1 MKNLRILFSL
11 ILLAGTTL
19 STAQKM
25 SIGFI
30 YPAGGET
37 GSTVGI
43 EIGGLNIK
51 NATEVIIS
59 GDGILKTEFFT
70 PEASTQ
76 KRKKPGGAKL
86 NDQSSPQLEERIF
99 VRVTID
105 KKATPGLRDLRLK
118 SSAGISNKLPFEVG
132 QYPNQLEKKAS
143 SITQPNRISSL
154 PVTLCGQILPG
165 EVDYYVFEAPKG
177 MQLVAA
183 AKGRT
188 LVPYIADAVPGWFQ
202 PVMRITN
209 SKGKE
214 IAFCDDYRNN
224 VDPVIITTIP
234 ETDTYQ
240 LTIHD
245 AIFRGREDF
254 NYRIE
259 LGEIPYLEYIHPAAG
274 KVGKKTKVELKG
286 VNLATTTLSFKA
298 VKEGSNTLKAV
309 GKSGFVSNP
318 ITFWGVPKA
327 STFEI
332 NLKENSQL
340 ETGDALYE
348 VLNKPYQ
355 AKTYA
360 LYVQKNEN
368 IALTINARR
377 LGSMMDAHI
386 RLKDE
391 SGKIVAES
399 DDVEDAFQGLMTH
412 HADPVL
418 QYKSTR
424 EGTYEVEVK
433 DVSGNYGPDYFFLL
447 ERTARIPNFEVFV
460 SPATMNIPRGG
471 TSLFR
476 VDIISKE
483 KFVPALDFSIKGLP
497 KGYTTSNLSTNAG
510 TKSWYISVTA
520 PENATG
526 NKLTL
531 EVLATATL
539 KGKEAETLTQK
550 AIAADN
556 MMQAFYYTHH
566 IPAAGFEAAITE
578 AAPFALHL
586 AAKSE
591 RAIHHPIQVEPTD
604 SVVPIHLKIER
615 RQGFSEPIELN
626 LNRKMRQVTM
636 DPVQLLPGETEKTI
650 YLRINPEVRNA
661 NRRFRGS
668 FGIVGTVN
676 GEIEKQGKRTF
687 QNALYR
693 EYSPLF
699 LLEMSQK

>member
-1 MKNLRILFSL
+1 MNKIRLLFFL
-11 ILLAGTTL
+11 ILIAATMVV
-19 STAQKM
+19 SAQKM

-51 NATEVIIS
+51 NTTEVLIS
-59 GDGILKTEFFT
+59 GDGIVKTELY
-70 PEASTQ
+70 TQ
-76 KRKKPGGAKL
+76 ETTTQHRKRKGGAKL
-86 NDQSSPQLEERIF
+86 NDQSSPQLEERIY
-99 VRVTID
+99 VKVTID

-118 SSAGISNKLPFEVG
+118 SKSGISNKLPFEVG
-132 QYPNQLEKKAS
+132 QYPNQAEKKGS
-143 SITQPNRISSL
+143 TLVQPNLVNSL

-165 EVDYYVFEAPKG
+165 EIDYFSFKGTKG

-209 SKGKE
+209 SRGKE

-224 VDPVIITTIP
+224 VDPVIITTLP

-240 LTIHD
+240 LTIQD
-245 AIFRGREDF
+245 AVFRGREDF
-254 NYRIE
+254 NYRID
-259 LGEIPYLEYIHPAAG
+259 LGEVPYLEYITPAAG

-286 VNLATTTLSFKA
+286 VNLATTSLSYKA
-298 VKEGSNTLKAV
+298 NKEGYNALKAT
-309 GKSGFVSNP
+309 GKNGFVTNP
-318 ITFWGVPKA
+318 LTFWGVSKA
-327 STFEI
+327 SNFEQ
-332 NLKENSQL
+332 NPTENYLL
-340 ETGDALYE
+340 ETGDVIYE
-348 VLNKPYQ
+348 TLEKAHQ
-355 AKTYA
+355 IKTYE
-360 LYVQKNEN
+360 LYAQRNEN

-377 LGSMMDAHI
+377 IGSMMDASI
-386 RLKDE
+386 RIKDAR
-391 SGKIVAES
+391 GTVVAES

-412 HADPVL
+412 HADPVV
-418 QYKSTR
+418 QYKAVK
-424 EGTYEVEVK
+424 EGSYVVEVK
-433 DVSGNYGPDYFFLL
+433 DISGNYGPDYFYIL
-447 ERTARIPNFEVFV
+447 ERSTRIPNFEVFV
-460 SPATMNIPRGG
+460 SPATMNIPKGG
-471 TSLFR
+471 TGLFR

-497 KGYTTSNLSTNAG
+497 KGYTTSHLSTNAG
-510 TKSWYISVTA
+510 AKSWEISVTA
-520 PENATG
+520 PADAKES
-526 NKLTL
+526 KLTL

-578 AAPFALHL
+578 AAPFSLQL
-586 AAKSE
+586 ASKSE
-591 RAIHHPIQVEPTD
+591 RAIHHPIQVEPGD

-626 LNRKMRQVTM
+626 LNKKLRQITM

-650 YLRINPEVRNA
+650 YLKIHPEARNA
-661 NRRFRGS
+661 KRNYRGS
-668 FGIVGTVN
+668 FSIVGTVN

-699 LLEMSQK
+699 LLELNQQ